1 MLLISIFNHFVSL
14 SNKLLSDR
22 MSIFKNKTEFDK
34 YKDKTVVLN
43 SIRTDKA
50 TAIKIDELVQVCT
63 SEKGKRV
70 SKNQLLTGIV
80 VSFINGIE
88 STAQTNEDLAIKQLM
103 AVLVVTGAGYL
114 WVNPKILLVISG

>member
-63 SEKGKRV
+63 SEKGVTV
-70 SKNQLLTGIV
+70 SKNSLLAGIV
-80 VSFINGIE
+80 TSFIAEIE
-88 STAQTNEDLAIKQLM
+88 TTASTNEDLATQKLL
-103 AVLVVTGAGYL
+103 AVL
-114 WVNPKILLVISG
+114 N

>member
-63 SEKGKRV
+63 SEKGVTV
-70 SKNQLLTGIV
+70 SKNSLLAGIV
-80 VSFINGIE
+80 TSFITEIE
-88 STAQTNEDLAIKQLM
+88 TTAQTNEDLATQKLL
-103 AVLVVTGAGYL
+103 AVL
-114 WVNPKILLVISG
+114 N

>member
-63 SEKGKRV
+63 SEKGVTV
-70 SKNQLLTGIV
+70 SKNSLLTGIV
-80 VSFINGIE
+80 TSFIAEIE
-88 STAQTNEDLAIKQLM
+88 TTASTNEDLATQKLL
-103 AVLVVTGAGYL
+103 AVL
-114 WVNPKILLVISG
+114 N